1 MGPLPNATNGHKL
14 PKHFPH
20 CPIPKLQHQ
29 NLPSCHSLADLMKL
43 QEPTCCSIHCIS
55 KQIGSN
61 FRFTNQMIREKSNT
75 SAICMYI
82 MCNFIKLHWWFRI
95 DYDIYFGIH
104 METHVLTIQIILYH
118 FWSDFYNIYFY
129 YSDHIIFFG
138 SDSYISFYTYVIFT
152 TRVPCLGLPSFL
164 ISNPKY
170 TVLLLTS
177 FMAVSR

>member
-14 PKHFPH
+14 PKHPH

-61 FRFTNQMIREKSNT
+61 FRFTNQMIRKKSNT

-82 MCNFIKLHWWFRI
+82 MCNLKTSFMISDLI
-95 DYDIYFGIH
+95 YDIYFWHSYGNSRIY
-104 METHVLTIQIILYH
+104 LLFRSYYIILDLI
-118 FWSDFYNIYFY
+118 FMTFILLFKSY
-129 YSDHIIFFG
+129 YTIWI
-138 SDSYISFYTYVIFT
+138 
-152 TRVPCLGLPSFL
+152 
-164 ISNPKY
+164 
-170 TVLLLTS
+170 
-177 FMAVSR
+177 